1 VSSIGYLGGGS
12 IVHLATERGMALK
25 AYLPGGAAASF
36 GRGMPVW
43 ATWPPEEGVVL
54 TQ

>member
-12 IVHLATERGMALK
+12 IVHLATERGMTLK
-25 AYLPGGAAASF
+25 AYLQGGAAASF